1 MPVMSGLVH
10 NLRDVARMTDAE
22 ARQNGKK
29 SDALDNCGTLMQ
41 GCFRTALQAT
51 GEKFFDMMRERAM
64 LYLQTRAPGSQSAV
78 LLLPGISR
86 RRLRC

>member
-1 MPVMSGLVH
+1 MPVMYGLVH
-10 NLRDVARMTDAE
+10 NVRDVARMTDAE

-51 GEKFFDMMRERAM
+51 GEDTFDMMRECRQDEHYAAAIAE
-64 LYLQTRAPGSQSAV
+64 YSAEQR
-78 LLLPGISR
+78 LPIFAAR
-86 RRLRC
+86 QWL